1 MKVLTSIFVCLLC
14 VAAGLLGYLSFET
27 VYPSHNV
34 KEQTVT
40 DDRGVE
46 VKIPD
51 YPTAVIPSDLR
62 VSPIIETFARESTV
76 RDKNNTVIISLPKD
90 AEYIEHKTVGGY
102 PLVVIDMYSPS
113 KVLEAYTKLGYIFHR
128 EDIANSVTSDSKNA
142 IDEAINLVSNQEKKK
157 VLYLK
162 SPYIVPKKGTIEDNI
177 LLESHAI
184 SIQDSDVI
192 TEKEDED
199 SDSYMKVT
207 KEEIEAFAPDVIICK
222 TDAVKRSII
231 NDMPDLDAVKNE
243 KVFSIEDTSYHFE
256 FDEYH
261 SIPAVI
267 WVIKKAY
274 DLNTPDPDKFF
285 KWYVSATKRH
295 YKF

>member
-14 VAAGLLGYLSFET
+14 VAAGLLCYLSFET
-27 VYPSHNV
+27 ISPSHNV

-40 DDRGVE
+40 DDRGVQ
-46 VKIPD
+46 VNIPD

-76 RDKNNTVIISLPKD
+76 RDNSKTIIITLPKD
-90 AEYIEHKTVGGY
+90 AEYIECNEY
-102 PLVVIDMYSPS
+102 PLFVIDMSSPS
-113 KVLEAYTKLGYIFHR
+113 KVLEAYTKLGSIFHR

-177 LLESHAI
+177 LLESHTI
-184 SIQDSDVI
+184 SIQDSGVI

-199 SDSYMKVT
+199 SDSYMKIT
-207 KEEIEAFAPDVIICK
+207 KEEIEAFGPDVIICK
-222 TDAVKRSII
+222 TDIVKRSII
-231 NDMPDLDAVKNE
+231 NDMPNLDAVKNE

>member
-14 VAAGLLGYLSFET
+14 IAAGLLGYLSFET
-27 VYPSHNV
+27 VSPSHNV

-46 VKIPD
+46 VNIPD

-76 RDKNNTVIISLPKD
+76 RDNSKTIIITLLKD
-90 AEYIEHKTVGGY
+90 AEYIERNEY
-102 PLVVIDMYSPS
+102 PLFVIDMSSPS
-113 KVLEAYTKLGYIFHR
+113 KVLEAYTKLGSIFHR

-177 LLESHAI
+177 LLESHTI
-184 SIQDSDVI
+184 SIQDSGVI
-192 TEKEDED
+192 KEKEDEY
-199 SDSYMKVT
+199 SDSYMEIT

-222 TDAVKRSII
+222 TDVVKHSII
-231 NDMPDLDAVKNE
+231 NDMPDLEAVKNE

-285 KWYVSATKRH
+285 KWYVSSTKRH

>member
-1 MKVLTSIFVCLLC
+1 MKVLTSIFVCLLY
-14 VAAGLLGYLSFET
+14 VVAGLLGYLSFET
-27 VYPSHNV
+27 VSPSHNV

-76 RDKNNTVIISLPKD
+76 RDNSKTIIITLPKD
-90 AEYIEHKTVGGY
+90 AEYIERNEY
-102 PLVVIDMYSPS
+102 PLFVIDMSSPS
-113 KVLEAYTKLGYIFHR
+113 KVLEAYTKLGSIFHR
-128 EDIANSVTSDSKNA
+128 EDIANSVTSDSKKA
-142 IDEAINLVSNQEKKK
+142 IDEAINLVSSQEKKK

-177 LLESHAI
+177 LLESHVV
-184 SIQDSDVI
+184 SIQDLDVT
-192 TEKEDED
+192 TEKADEY
-199 SDSYMKVT
+199 SDSYTEIT

-222 TDAVKRSII
+222 TDVAKRSII

-243 KVFSIEDTSYHFE
+243 KVFYIEDTNYHFE

>member
-1 MKVLTSIFVCLLC
+1 MKVLTSIFVCLLY

-27 VYPSHNV
+27 VSPSHNV

-40 DDRGVE
+40 DDRGIE

-113 KVLEAYTKLGYIFHR
+113 KVLEAYTKLGSIFHR

-177 LLESHAI
+177 LLESHA
-184 SIQDSDVI
+184 
-192 TEKEDED
+192 
-199 SDSYMKVT
+199 VT

-222 TDAVKRSII
+222 TDIVKRSII

-274 DLNTPDPDKFF
+274 DLNTPDPDIFF

>member
-14 VAAGLLGYLSFET
+14 VAAGLLGYLSFEI
-27 VYPSHNV
+27 VSPSHNV

-46 VKIPD
+46 VNIPD

-90 AEYIEHKTVGGY
+90 AEYIEHNEY
-102 PLVVIDMYSPS
+102 PLFMIDMSSPS

-184 SIQDSDVI
+184 SIQDSGVI

-222 TDAVKRSII
+222 TDVVKRSII
-231 NDMPDLDAVKNE
+231 NDIPNLDAVKNE

>member
-27 VYPSHNV
+27 VSPSHNV

-46 VKIPD
+46 VNIPD

-177 LLESHAI
+177 LLESQVI
-184 SIQDSDVI
+184 SIQDSGVI

-222 TDAVKRSII
+222 TDIIKRSII
-231 NDMPDLDAVKNE
+231 NDMPDLYAVKNE

>member
-1 MKVLTSIFVCLLC
+1 MVFRGILLAFMLC
-14 VAAGLLGYLSFET
+14 FTAGLLGYLAFDAIS
-27 VYPSHNV
+27 PSHYV

-40 DDRGVE
+40 DDRGLQ

-51 YPTAVIPSDLR
+51 YPTAIIPSDLR
-62 VSPIIETFARESTV
+62 ISPIIETFARESTV
-76 RDKNNTVIISLPKD
+76 RDKNNTVIITLPKD
-90 AEYIEHKTVGGY
+90 AEYIECKKTGGY
-102 PLVVIDMYSPS
+102 PLVVINMSSPS
-113 KVLEAYTKLGYIFHR
+113 KVLEAYTKLGSIFHR
-128 EDIANSVTSDSKNA
+128 EDIANSVTKDSKNA
-142 IDEAINLVSNQEKKK
+142 IDEAINLVSSQEKKK

-162 SPYIVPKKGTIEDNI
+162 SPYIVPKENTIEDNI
-177 LLESHAI
+177 LLESQVI
-184 SIQDSDVI
+184 SIQDSGVI
-192 TEKEDED
+192 TEKEDEY
-199 SDSYMKVT
+199 SESYMKIT

-222 TDAVKRSII
+222 TDIVKRSII
-231 NDMPDLDAVKNE
+231 NDMPDLYAVKNE

>member
-14 VAAGLLGYLSFET
+14 VAAGLLGYLSFEI
-27 VYPSHNV
+27 VSPSHNV

-46 VKIPD
+46 VNIPD

-177 LLESHAI
+177 LLESQVI
-184 SIQDSDVI
+184 SIQDSGVI
-192 TEKEDED
+192 TEKEDEY

-222 TDAVKRSII
+222 TDIVKRSII
-231 NDMPDLDAVKNE
+231 NDMPNLDAVKNE

>member
-27 VYPSHNV
+27 VSPSHNV

-76 RDKNNTVIISLPKD
+76 RDNSKTIIITLPKD
-90 AEYIEHKTVGGY
+90 AEYIERNEY

-162 SPYIVPKKGTIEDNI
+162 SPYIIPKKGTIEDNI

-184 SIQDSDVI
+184 SIQDSGVI

-222 TDAVKRSII
+222 TDVVKHSII

>member
-27 VYPSHNV
+27 VSPSHNV

-76 RDKNNTVIISLPKD
+76 RDNNKTIIITLPKD
-90 AEYIEHKTVGGY
+90 VEYIERNEY
-102 PLVVIDMYSPS
+102 PLFVIDMSSPS
-113 KVLEAYTKLGYIFHR
+113 KVLEAYTKLGSIFHR

>member
-1 MKVLTSIFVCLLC
+1 MIT
-14 VAAGLLGYLSFET
+14 
-27 VYPSHNV
+27 
-34 KEQTVT
+34 
-40 DDRGVE
+40 
-46 VKIPD
+46 
-51 YPTAVIPSDLR
+51 
-62 VSPIIETFARESTV
+62 
-76 RDKNNTVIISLPKD
+76 LPKD
-90 AEYIEHKTVGGY
+90 AEYINCKGY
-102 PLVVIDMYSPS
+102 PSVVIDMSSPS
-113 KVLEAYTKLGYIFHR
+113 KVLEAYTKLGSIFHR
-128 EDIANSVTSDSKNA
+128 EDIANAIVTDSKKA
-142 IDEAINLVSNQEKKK
+142 IDEAINIISKQEKKK

-162 SPYIVPKKGTIEDNI
+162 SPYIVPKKNTIEDNI
-177 LLESHAI
+177 LLESHTV
-184 SIQDSDVI
+184 SIQDSGVI

-222 TDAVKRSII
+222 TDIVKCSII
-231 NDMPDLDAVKNE
+231 NDMPNLDAVKNE

>member
-14 VAAGLLGYLSFET
+14 IAAGLLGYLSFET
-27 VYPSHNV
+27 VSPSHNV

-76 RDKNNTVIISLPKD
+76 RDNSKTIIITLPKD
-90 AEYIEHKTVGGY
+90 AEYIERNEY

-113 KVLEAYTKLGYIFHR
+113 KVLEAYTKLGYIVHR

-177 LLESHAI
+177 LLESHTV
-184 SIQDSDVI
+184 SIQDSGVI

-222 TDAVKRSII
+222 TDIVKCSII
-231 NDMPDLDAVKNE
+231 NDMPNLDAVKNE

>member
-1 MKVLTSIFVCLLC
+1 MLVGLLC
-14 VAAGLLGYLSFET
+14 IAAGLLGYLT
-27 VYPSHNV
+27 PDAITPSHNV
-34 KEQTVT
+34 KEQIVI
-40 DDRGVE
+40 DNRGSE

-51 YPTAVIPSDLR
+51 YPTSVIPSDLR
-62 VSPIIETFARESTV
+62 ISPIIEAFARESTV
-76 RDKNNTVIISLPKD
+76 RDKNTIMITLPKD
-90 AEYIEHKTVGGY
+90 VEYIKRKGY
-102 PLVVIDMYSPS
+102 PSVVIDMSSPS
-113 KVLEAYTKLGYIFHR
+113 KVLEAYTKLGSIFHR
-128 EDIANSVTSDSKNA
+128 EDIANAIVTDSKKA

-162 SPYIVPKKGTIEDNI
+162 SPYIVPKKDTIEDNI
-177 LLESHAI
+177 LLESHTI
-184 SIQDSDVI
+184 SIQDSGVI
-192 TEKEDED
+192 TEKEEEY
-199 SDSYMKVT
+199 SDSYMKIT

-222 TDAVKRSII
+222 TDIVKRSII
-231 NDMPDLDAVKNE
+231 NDIPDLYAVKNE

>member
-14 VAAGLLGYLSFET
+14 VAAGLLGYLSFEI
-27 VYPSHNV
+27 VSPSHNV

-46 VKIPD
+46 VNIPD

-177 LLESHAI
+177 LLESQVI
-184 SIQDSDVI
+184 SIQDSGVI

-222 TDAVKRSII
+222 TDIVKRSII